1 MYRRSHE
8 PVKDPDAITAYPRRR
23 AASLSHAPAIPTQV
37 TPRQANTLARTHYMS
52 DPALLDEKEDCRAS
66 QYSMESGGR
75 RSAMSMEDFTHS
87 EESKNM
93 AREVRKAKKKKMR
106 HLKSFMHVFLGGLRR
121 REDQE
126 QGGGDVAATRGSQKD
141 EREGFTR
148 AVANGSVGEEAERG
162 ESTRRRNSLPG
173 APSPRHGSAQRPP
186 ALELPVRQLRGL
198 YNHGN
203 TCFMNAVLQCLS
215 NTDQLAEYFVTD
227 TYKGDFNKNTKT
239 SRQLVAS
246 TNVTEQFALLLKCI
260 WSGQYNPVV
269 SSRFKSV
276 VGQTAEQYQGSAQH
290 DAQEFFL
297 WLLDNIHEDL
307 NQAGTRRYKPMKVS
321 SVPTGGACNT
331 VHGVH
336 QVVCDADYLDTVEY
350 CLA

>member
-1 MYRRSHE
+1 MYRPSNE
-8 PVKDPDAITAYPRRR
+8 PLRDPDAITSYPRRR
-23 AASLSHAPAIPTQV
+23 AASISYAPALPPQV
-37 TPRQANTLARTHYMS
+37 TARQSNTLNRTHYMS
-52 DPALLDEKEDCRAS
+52 DPTLLDEKEDCRAS
-66 QYSMESGGR
+66 QYSTESGGR
-75 RSAMSMEDFTHS
+75 RSAMSMEDYTHT

-121 REDQE
+121 KENE
-126 QGGGDVAATRGSQKD
+126 EPGEGDVASTRDSQKD
-141 EREGFTR
+141 DRDGLTR

-162 ESTRRRNSLPG
+162 ESSRRRSSLQG
-173 APSPRHGSAQRPP
+173 APSPRHVSAQRPP
-186 ALELPVRQLRGL
+186 ALELPLRQLRGL

-215 NTDQLAEYFVTD
+215 NTDQLAQYFVTD
-227 TYKGDFNKNTKT
+227 TYRGDFNKTTKT
-239 SRQLVAS
+239 TRHLVSS

-269 SSRFKSV
+269 SSRFKNV

-321 SVPTGGACNT
+321 SVPTGGACMT
-331 VHGVH
+331 VH
-336 QVVCDADYLDTVEY
+336 DNVEID
-350 CLA
+350 CLV

>member
-1 MYRRSHE
+1 
-8 PVKDPDAITAYPRRR
+8 
-23 AASLSHAPAIPTQV
+23 
-37 TPRQANTLARTHYMS
+37 
-52 DPALLDEKEDCRAS
+52 
-66 QYSMESGGR
+66 
-75 RSAMSMEDFTHS
+75 MSMEDYTHS
-87 EESKNM
+87 EESQNM

-121 REDQE
+121 KEDEE
-126 QGGGDVAATRGSQKD
+126 QSEGDVASTRDSQKD

-148 AVANGSVGEEAERG
+148 AVANGSVGEEPERG
-162 ESTRRRNSLPG
+162 ESTRRRSSLQG
-173 APSPRHGSAQRPP
+173 ASSPRHVSAQRPP
-186 ALELPVRQLRGL
+186 ALELPLRQLRGL

-227 TYKGDFNKNTKT
+227 TYRGDFNKNTKT
-239 SRQLVAS
+239 ARHLVSS

-269 SSRFKSV
+269 SSRFKNV
-276 VGQTAEQYQGSAQH
+276 VGLSAEQYQGTAQH

-321 SVPTGGACNT
+321 SVSTGGACIT
-331 VHGVH
+331 VHRAAVDQSMGVLLLFST
-336 QVVCDADYLDTVEY
+336 VCRVLSLLPLQSVHIIYMSGSALFQ
-350 CLA
+350 LPRLL